1 MTKVKAQ
8 SRWIRLGPRKLM
20 RVVDSVRGK
29 KALVAINL
37 LKFMPQKGA
46 RVLEKVLKSAVAN
59 AKNNYKLEE
68 ASLVVS
74 EAFVTKGITMKR
86 WQARARGRVFP
97 IFKRTSHLTV
107 FVSPKVVT
115 AKIEKQPKEE
125 KK

>member
-8 SRWIRLGPRKLM
+8 SRWIRIGPRKLM

-29 KALVAINL
+29 KALEAINL

-59 AKNNYKLEE
+59 ARNNYKLDD
-68 ASLVVS
+68 AGLVIS

-107 FVSPKVVT
+107 FVSPKVK